1 MKFIINESKIELVI
15 EKFLNDTFDIEN
27 INWTPIMD
35 FDGNEDDSA
44 FEFYYG
50 DFMDSDTVFRLYNKN
65 YWRTMT
71 DFRIPLSPILFFE
84 NNDNYKLLNDVFGDV
99 WKPVFIKW
107 FQKKFGFKVKTVDG
121 YS

>member
-15 EKFLNDTFDIEN
+15 EKFLNDTFDVEN

-65 YWRTMT
+65 YWRKMT
-71 DFRIPLSPILFFE
+71 DTRIPLSPILFFE

-107 FQKKFGFKVKTVDG
+107 FEKNFGFKVKTLRK
-121 YS
+121 